1 MPSVRVRRNTYISL
15 DDPLLLEVVQP
26 SEQQGLTA
34 IFVPQPPDGQ
44 VSSPS
49 ADTPE
54 AQAPAPSKAQP
65 RPQTRSRASSRV
77 VQHVQSLKFTS
88 TRAPPVTTDGDPSSL
103 GIQRLPSRTSS
114 QKPGES
120 SKLEG
125 RQIDLSIRSGQEGQP
140 GLVGSALS
148 LSSENQTSENS
159 DDIHD
164 DVIEHLDVIG
174 DYCPRTKVNG

>member
-15 DDPLLLEVVQP
+15 DDPFQLEVVQP
-26 SEQQGLTA
+26 SEQRGLTA
-34 IFVPQPPDGQ
+34 ILVPQPPDGQ
-44 VSSPS
+44 VLSPT

-77 VQHVQSLKFTS
+77 VRHVQSLS
-88 TRAPPVTTDGDPSSL
+88 MRAPPATTDGDPPFL
-103 GIQRLPSRTSS
+103 GLQRLPSHTHS

-125 RQIDLSIRSGQEGQP
+125 RQLDLSIRSGQEGQP

-148 LSSENQTSENS
+148 LPSESQPPENP
-159 DDIHD
+159 DDIRD

-174 DYCPRTKVNG
+174 DYCPRTKVDG